1 MQFNKLDLLYQ
12 NSDWYFILIFPDK
25 TCQHNKKR
33 VWNYIIDFGIGYYF
47 LDFYTF
53 LFNIFTCKYF
63 KLIFRKDGICIC
75 ILKACTYIG
84 HCSIINIWYGG
95 IWKHIWGILFA
106 YLYVSTCA
114 IFSWLKNKHF
124 NFIYW
129 RLKNLYDPV
138 F

>member
-25 TCQHNKKR
+25 TCQLNTKL

-63 KLIFRKDGICIC
+63 KQIFRKDGICIC
-75 ILKACTYIG
+75 ILKACTYIW